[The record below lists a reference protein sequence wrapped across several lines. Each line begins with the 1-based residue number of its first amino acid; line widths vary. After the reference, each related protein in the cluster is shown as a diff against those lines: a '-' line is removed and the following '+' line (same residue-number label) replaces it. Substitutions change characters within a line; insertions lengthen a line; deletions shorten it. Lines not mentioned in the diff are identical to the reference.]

1 MSRTL
6 RSTSSAQSSPS
17 SKSSNFTESTYT
29 PSVTPRKVP
38 HCTQCK
44 RPRAG
49 HPRSGCPYVDSPKA
63 DQPSNSV
70 ASDVG
75 IGLTDALGS
84 LQIASAPVGL
94 VREREEETKATIRN
108 RRRLSAQPQLPASD
122 SLLSLSTNSSE
133 IVARLLQPGMFD
145 DTADGEDA
153 SSRKVIDKK
162 IVRWQ
167 ETLVIPTTPKAEP
180 ALKKNK
186 GKGRYSTRSPM
197 PCTLDTPETSFAS
210 STNSVLKQGI
220 PVVPQVESPVEEEEP
235 QATTPDESAGPSTTT
250 SIQGQDTP
258 SRRVQPL
265 ARSMSLEQRE
275 MFVSKLTVKS
285 PATIYILPKADIP
298 TVTASATALGFHAC
312 AVLSDDAEDPEA
324 LLILGQDLTAVKKL
338 FGKVEEENRKHA
350 EQRKPDG
357 KGKPRS
363 SLGLKAAAG
372 GAVVGAVGAWAGL
385 AFA

>member
-1 MSRTL
+1 M
-6 RSTSSAQSSPS
+6 
-17 SKSSNFTESTYT
+17 
-29 PSVTPRKVP
+29 
-38 HCTQCK
+38 
-44 RPRAG
+44 
-49 HPRSGCPYVDSPKA
+49 
-63 DQPSNSV
+63 
-70 ASDVG
+70 
-75 IGLTDALGS
+75 
-84 LQIASAPVGL
+84 QIASAPIEL

-145 DTADGEDA
+145 DTADEEDA
-153 SSRKVIDKK
+153 SGKKATDKK

-167 ETLVIPTTPKAEP
+167 ETLAIPTTPKAEP
-180 ALKKNK
+180 ALKNK
-186 GKGRYSTRSPM
+186 GKGRYPTRSPM

-220 PVVPQVESPVEEEEP
+220 SAVESPVEEEEEEP
-235 QATTPDESAGPSTTT
+235 QATPDESTPT
-250 SIQGQDTP
+250 QGQATP
-258 SRRVQPL
+258 PRRAQPL
-265 ARSMSLEQRE
+265 VRSMSLEQRE
-275 MFVSKLTVKS
+275 MFISNLTVKS

-312 AVLSDDAEDPEA
+312 AVISNDAEDPEA
-324 LLILGQDLTAVKKL
+324 LLILGQDLAAVKKL

-350 EQRKPDG
+350 EHRKD
-357 KGKPRS
+357 KPRP

>member
-1 MSRTL
+1 M
-6 RSTSSAQSSPS
+6 
-17 SKSSNFTESTYT
+17 
-29 PSVTPRKVP
+29 TPRKAP
-38 HCTQCK
+38 HCTKCK

-63 DQPSNSV
+63 EQPSNSA
-70 ASDVG
+70 ASEVG

-84 LQIASAPVGL
+84 MQIASAPVGL

-108 RRRLSAQPQLPASD
+108 RRRLSAQPQLPVSD

-145 DTADGEDA
+145 DTTHEEDA
-153 SSRKVIDKK
+153 SGRKAMDTK

-167 ETLVIPTTPKAEP
+167 ETLAIPTTPRAVP
-180 ALKKNK
+180 ALNNK

-220 PVVPQVESPVEEEEP
+220 PAVPQVESPVEEEP
-235 QATTPDESAGPSTTT
+235 QATPDEPARPFTPT
-250 SIQGQDTP
+250 QGQDTP
-258 SRRVQPL
+258 PRSAQPL
-265 ARSMSLEQRE
+265 VRSMSLEQRE
-275 MFVSKLTVKS
+275 MFISKLTVKS
-285 PATIYILPKADIP
+285 PATIYILPKADMP

-312 AVLSDDAEDPEA
+312 AVISDDVEDPEA
-324 LLILGQDLTAVKKL
+324 LLILGQDLAAVKKL
-338 FGKVEEENRKHA
+338 FGKVEEENRNHA
-350 EQRKPDG
+350 EQQKDG

>member
-1 MSRTL
+1 MSRSL

-29 PSVTPRKVP
+29 PSVTPRKAP

-63 DQPSNSV
+63 DQPPNSV

-84 LQIASAPVGL
+84 MQIASAPVGL
-94 VREREEETKATIRN
+94 VREREEETKTTIRN

-153 SSRKVIDKK
+153 SGRKVIDKK

-210 STNSVLKQGI
+210 STNSVLKQAI
-220 PVVPQVESPVEEEEP
+220 SAIPQVEAPVEEEEP
-235 QATTPDESAGPSTTT
+235 HSESAGPSTATPT
-250 SIQGQDTP
+250 QGQDTP

-265 ARSMSLEQRE
+265 VRSMSLEQRE
-275 MFVSKLTVKS
+275 MFISKLTVKS

-324 LLILGQDLTAVKKL
+324 LLILGQDLAAVKKL

>member
-17 SKSSNFTESTYT
+17 SKSSNFTDSTYT
-29 PSVTPRKVP
+29 PSVTPRKAP
-38 HCTQCK
+38 HCTKCK

-49 HPRSGCPYVDSPKA
+49 HPRSGCPYLDSPKA

-84 LQIASAPVGL
+84 MQIASAPIEL

-145 DTADGEDA
+145 DTADEEDA
-153 SSRKVIDKK
+153 SGKKATDKK

-167 ETLVIPTTPKAEP
+167 ETLAIPTTPKAEP
-180 ALKKNK
+180 ALKNK
-186 GKGRYSTRSPM
+186 GKGRYPTRSPM

-220 PVVPQVESPVEEEEP
+220 PAVESPVEEEEEEP
-235 QATTPDESAGPSTTT
+235 QATPDESTPT
-250 SIQGQDTP
+250 QGQATP
-258 SRRVQPL
+258 PRRAQPL
-265 ARSMSLEQRE
+265 VRSMSLEQRE
-275 MFVSKLTVKS
+275 MFISNLTVKS

-312 AVLSDDAEDPEA
+312 AVISNDAEDPEA
-324 LLILGQDLTAVKKL
+324 LLILGQDLAAVKKL

-350 EQRKPDG
+350 EQG
-357 KGKPRS
+357 KGKPRP

>member
-6 RSTSSAQSSPS
+6 RSTSSAQTSPS
-17 SKSSNFTESTYT
+17 SKSSNFTESTTYT
-29 PSVTPRKVP
+29 PSVTPRKAP
-38 HCTQCK
+38 HCTKCK

-84 LQIASAPVGL
+84 MQIASAPVAL

-108 RRRLSAQPQLPASD
+108 RRRLSAQPQLPTSD

-145 DTADGEDA
+145 DTTDEENA
-153 SSRKVIDKK
+153 SGRKAVDKK

-167 ETLVIPTTPKAEP
+167 ETLAIPTTPRAEP
-180 ALKKNK
+180 ALKNNK

-210 STNSVLKQGI
+210 STNSVSKQGI
-220 PVVPQVESPVEEEEP
+220 AAIPQVESPVEEEEEP
-235 QATTPDESAGPSTTT
+235 EATPDESAGPSTVTPT
-250 SIQGQDTP
+250 QGQATP
-258 SRRVQPL
+258 PRRAQPL
-265 ARSMSLEQRE
+265 GRSMSLEERE
-275 MFVSKLTVKS
+275 MFISKLTVKS

-324 LLILGQDLTAVKKL
+324 LLILGQDLGAVKKL
-338 FGKVEEENRKHA
+338 FGKVEEENRKHS
-350 EQRKPDG
+350 EQR

-363 SLGLKAAAG
+363 SLGLKAVAG